1 MLTFKIGGW
10 PRAAG
15 IGGFDSHPLPSQTAS
30 YGAVFLLLFT
40 AQVCTLRQDGGYP
53 TPEMLPYPIVFLN
66 LATAAAGIRTPPNS

>member
-1 MLTFKIGGW
+1 VGAPVFKIGGW

-40 AQVCTLRQDGGYP
+40 SQTRTLLLLINQQSVPLKTGHS
-53 TPEMLPYPIVFLN
+53 E
-66 LATAAAGIRTPPNS
+66 